1 MAGKKAP
8 KSEFLMYRGKPL
20 VRSGNVIYYG
30 NMSDRYV
37 IAMQITEHE
46 TVNQMDMSTKVIVQL
61 QSTDQSGRAPVR
73 TIKTSEKHG
82 LYDAI
87 DIATIWLERAL
98 AE

>member
-30 NMSDRYV
+30 NMTDKYV
-37 IAMQITEHE
+37 IAMQITEQEKVHD
-46 TVNQMDMSTKVIVQL
+46 MDMSTKVIVQL

-73 TIKTSEKHG
+73 TIKTSEKNG

-87 DIATIWLERAL
+87 DIASIWLKRAL
-98 AE
+98 EE

>member
-1 MAGKKAP
+1 MAGKKTP

-20 VRSGNVIYYG
+20 VRSGKVIYYG
-30 NMSDRYV
+30 NMADKYV
-37 IAMQITEHE
+37 IAMQITEQEKAHD
-46 TVNQMDMSTKVIVQL
+46 MDMSTKVIVQL

-73 TIKTSEKHG
+73 TMKTSEKRG

>member
-30 NMSDRYV
+30 NMTDKYV
-37 IAMQITEHE
+37 IAMQITEQEKAHD
-46 TVNQMDMSTKVIVQL
+46 MDMSTKVIVQL
-61 QSTDQSGRAPVR
+61 QSTDQSGNAPVR
-73 TIKTSEKHG
+73 TIKTSEKNG